1 MENKH
6 TRTFVASSE
15 LFSDFS
21 VDISLYNVSTIDEI
35 IQLFTTELETV
46 LKKNNFTILC
56 KKLEQCNF
64 HIHSYTIED
73 ILTSGNEDIFY
84 VCDH

>member
-6 TRTFVASSE
+6 TRKFVASSE

-46 LKKNNFTILC
+46 LKKNNFTLLC
-56 KKLEQCNF
+56 KKLEQCHF

-73 ILTSGNEDIFY
+73 ILTSENEDIFY